1 MSAKPGTILSGLGVG
16 LSPALGEVLV
26 VEHSQLIPEWTKST
40 KTPEQEIS
48 ELTDAISFVA
58 NHLDELGS

>member
-1 MSAKPGTILSGLGVG
+1 LSAKPGTILSGLGVG